1 MEPGVSPLSADV
13 MVAFLWA
20 DILCQD
26 LESACAR
33 AERIRRESELI
44 LRSLESRATIR

>member
-1 MEPGVSPLSADV
+1 MEPEVSQLSADV

-20 DILCQD
+20 DIVCRD
-26 LESACAR
+26 VESACVR
-33 AERIRRESELI
+33 AARIRHESELI